1 MRRRPYRKKRT
12 WTLLMGL
19 ISVLLLIWMIFS
31 VQPVL
36 TTSLQF
42 QTKQLATTLLNREV
56 GRVLQNEA
64 IRYDSL
70 VTAVLDE
77 SGNMIALQTNAQ
89 AINQFKLAMT
99 DGLNQAVRT
108 LTDQTYQ
115 IRLGTLLNSTW
126 LMGRGPALS
135 FRLTPVGS
143 VRSDLYSEFV
153 SAGVNQTCHRI
164 MLRVHIELAAL
175 MPMTSCRSQ
184 ISTEFVIAETVIVGE
199 VPRYF
204 SGMTP
209 EWQTFDIESEQLY
222 NKT

>member
-1 MRRRPYRKKRT
+1 MRRQWNRKKSRL
-12 WTLLMGL
+12 TLFMWLIPVGL
-19 ISVLLLIWMIFS
+19 LVWIILS

-42 QTKQLATTLLNREV
+42 QTKQLATTLLNSEV
-56 GRVLQNEA
+56 GRVLQNED
-64 IRYDSL
+64 IQNDSL

-89 AINQFKLAMT
+89 AINQFKLAVT
-99 DGLNQAVRT
+99 DGLNQAVQT

-115 IRLGTLLNSTW
+115 IPLGTLLNSTW

-143 VRSDLYSEFV
+143 VKSDLYSEFV

-164 MLRVHIELAAL
+164 MLRIDIELTAL
-175 MPMTSCRSQ
+175 MPMTSARSQ
-184 ISTEFVIAETVIVGE
+184 ISTEFVVAETVIVGE

-209 EWQTFDIESEQLY
+209 EWQKFDIESEELY
-222 NKT
+222 NKR